1 MNDFEE
7 IMLIFVLVSNLAIVA
22 MLLYYSSDYS
32 TYLKSLSDYQT
43 QLKVVME
50 NRFDKLDRKNKTF
63 AGTSDWME
71 PIPLEDYSKVKV
83 DNSDILDELW
93 RIEKEVKKIR
103 KGETK

>member
-32 TYLKSLSDYQT
+32 TYLKSLSDYQA
-43 QLKVVME
+43 QLKIAME
-50 NRFDKLDRKNKTF
+50 NRFDKLDRKSKTV
-63 AGTSDWME
+63 AGTSNWME
-71 PIPLEDYSKVKV
+71 PIPIEDYSKVKV

-103 KGETK
+103 KGKTK

>member
-7 IMLIFVLVSNLAIVA
+7 MTLIFVLVSNLAIVA

-50 NRFDKLDRKNKTF
+50 NRFDKLDRKSETS
-63 AGTSDWME
+63 AGTSNWMA
-71 PIPLEDYSKVKV
+71 PIPFEDYSKIAV
-83 DNSDILDELW
+83 DNSDILDELC

-103 KGETK
+103 KGEAK

>member
-7 IMLIFVLVSNLAIVA
+7 MTLIFVLVSNLAIVA

-32 TYLKSLSDYQT
+32 TYLKSLNDYQT
-43 QLKVVME
+43 QIKIIME
-50 NRFDKLDRKNKTF
+50 NRFDKLDRKSKTF
-63 AGTSDWME
+63 TGTSDWME
-71 PIPLEDYSKVKV
+71 PVPLEDYSKVKV

>member
-7 IMLIFVLVSNLAIVA
+7 MTLIFVLVSNLAIVA

-32 TYLKSLSDYQT
+32 TYLKSLNDYQT
-43 QLKVVME
+43 QLKIIME
-50 NRFDKLDRKNKTF
+50 NRFDKLDRKSKTV

-71 PIPLEDYSKVKV
+71 PVSLEDYSKVKV

>member
-7 IMLIFVLVSNLAIVA
+7 MTLIFVLVSNMAIVA

-32 TYLKSLSDYQT
+32 TYLKSLNDYQT
-43 QLKVVME
+43 QLKIIME
-50 NRFDKLDRKNKTF
+50 NRFDKLDRKSETV
-63 AGTSDWME
+63 AGTSNLMA

-103 KGETK
+103 KGEAK

>member
-7 IMLIFVLVSNLAIVA
+7 IMLIFVLVSNMAIVA

-32 TYLKSLSDYQT
+32 TYLKSLNDYQT

-50 NRFDKLDRKNKTF
+50 NRFDNLDRKSKTV

-71 PIPLEDYSKVKV
+71 PIPIKDYSKIAV
-83 DNSDILDELW
+83 DNSDILDELC

>member
-32 TYLKSLSDYQT
+32 TYLKSLNDYQT
-43 QLKVVME
+43 QLKIIME
-50 NRFDKLDRKNKTF
+50 NRFDKLDRKSE
-63 AGTSDWME
+63 TSSDTSNWVA
-71 PIPLEDYSKVKV
+71 PIPLEDYSKTTV

>member
-32 TYLKSLSDYQT
+32 TYLKSLSDYQN
-43 QLKVVME
+43 QLKTAME
-50 NRFDKLDRKNKTF
+50 NRFDKLDRKSKTV
-63 AGTSDWME
+63 AGTSNWME
-71 PIPLEDYSKVKV
+71 PIPIEDYSKVKV

-103 KGETK
+103 KGKTK